1 MQRRKTA
8 QVGLLPVFRCGA
20 GADGRDAGL
29 GGRRVA
35 ERLLSGNGGAPPSRA
50 VRDLPWLLGPAG
62 STANWMIRAPQGP
75 WKKKRI
81 ENMNKRRTRQWL
93 TRRA

>member
-29 GGRRVA
+29 GAAVWQNACYPGMVEPRRLG
-35 ERLLSGNGGAPPSRA
+35 LLGTCRGCWDQRPKAPPI
-50 VRDLPWLLGPAG
+50 G
-62 STANWMIRAPQGP
+62 
-75 WKKKRI
+75 
-81 ENMNKRRTRQWL
+81 
-93 TRRA
+93 